1 MVFYNTEIYINLAM
15 YFPTMVSFQKKYCV
29 EAVLIKFVIFKF
41 FTYDV
46 YRTHTPEPEIRLA
59 SDCIMK

>member
-1 MVFYNTEIYINLAM
+1 MVFYRTDIYIYLAM
-15 YFPTMVSFQKKYCV
+15 YFPTMVSFRNKYCV

-46 YRTHTPEPEIRLA
+46 YRTHTP
-59 SDCIMK
+59 